1 MKRIIVFLMVLFCI
15 TTIARADDPTGINL
29 TVGIID
35 QEEIGNNLP
44 RGPIEIPSASID
56 GHTLYINAHP
66 DYVLQL
72 VDPSD
77 DSIIYY
83 EMDLPAGTNQ
93 TVLPSTLSGTY
104 EIRLIWGNWYFYGI
118 INL

>member
-1 MKRIIVFLMVLFCI
+1 MVLCSISTI
-15 TTIARADDPTGINL
+15 TWADDPTGING
-29 TVGIID
+29 TVINFETGD
-35 QEEIGNNLP
+35 LGNDWP
-44 RGPIEIPSASID
+44 RSPIEIPSASID